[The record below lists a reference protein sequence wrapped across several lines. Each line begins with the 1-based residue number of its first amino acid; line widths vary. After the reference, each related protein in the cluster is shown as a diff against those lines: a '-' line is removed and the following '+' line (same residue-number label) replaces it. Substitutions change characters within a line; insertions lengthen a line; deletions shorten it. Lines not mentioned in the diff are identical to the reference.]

1 MTEVGMTKGGPT
13 EGGLTE
19 GGQIEEGLTEGGKTE
34 WGGKSTPQDD
44 GENATCAVDD
54 VNNYIKN

>member
-1 MTEVGMTKGGPT
+1 MTKGGPT